1 MCFCKL
7 DRHVAYLLTGG
18 TMPRKRKVEIE
29 NEEVGQFDDGPEF
42 VPFDELDEEDLPH
55 TEGPFFEDDFGFG
68 DEEE

>member
-1 MCFCKL
+1 
-7 DRHVAYLLTGG
+7 
-18 TMPRKRKVEIE
+18 MPRKRKVEIE